1 MAQPLTIQIHAS
13 CVEVS
18 GLGVLLRGPSGSGKS
33 DLALRLIEAGGR
45 LVADD
50 RTDLIV
56 EDGALVASSPR
67 PIAGQLEIRGVGIV
81 DLPSVAMTRV
91 GLAADLVSPEDIER
105 LPAPRHCAYLGIEIP
120 LIALAPF
127 ECSATAKLRLAVREA
142 ARGRLAA
149 V

>member
-13 CVEVS
+13 CVEVG
-18 GLGVLLRGPSGSGKS
+18 GLGVLLRGASGSGKS

-50 RTDLIV
+50 RTDLALAG
-56 EDGALVASSPR
+56 GALLASSPSS
-67 PIAGQLEIRGVGIV
+67 IAGRLEVRGVGIV
-81 DLPSVAMTRV
+81 ELPNVMSTRV
-91 GLAADLVSPEDIER
+91 GLAADLVAASDIER
-105 LPAPRHCAYLGIEIP
+105 LPVVRHCEYLGVEIP

-127 ECSATAKLRLAVREA
+127 ESSAAAKLRLAAREA

>member
-13 CVEVS
+13 CVELS
-18 GLGVLLRGPSGSGKS
+18 GLGVLLRGASGSGKS
-33 DLALRLIEAGGR
+33 DLALRLIEAGAR

-50 RTDLIV
+50 RTDLAIA
-56 EDGALVASSPR
+56 DGALVASSPAT
-67 PIAGQLEIRGVGIV
+67 IAGRLEIRGVGIV

-91 GLAADLVSPEDIER
+91 GLAADLVAPAEIER

-120 LIALAPF
+120 LIAVTPF
-127 ECSATAKLRLAVREA
+127 ECSAAAKLRVAAREA
-142 ARGRLAA
+142 ARGRLPA

>member
-1 MAQPLTIQIHAS
+1 M
-13 CVEVS
+13 S

-33 DLALRLIEAGGR
+33 DLALRLIDAGGR

-50 RTDLIV
+50 RTDLAA
-56 EDGALVASSPR
+56 ENGTLVASSPR
-67 PIAGQLEIRGVGIV
+67 PIAGRLEVRGIGIV
-81 DLPSVAMTRV
+81 DLPAVAMIRV
-91 GLAADLVSPEDIER
+91 GLAADLVAPADVER
-105 LPAPRHCAYLGIEIP
+105 LPEPRHCAYLGVEIP

-127 ECSATAKLRLAVREA
+127 ECSAAAKLRAAAREA